1 MGRTNAGYVI
11 TDSIFIGTVE
21 FVIGYNPDMSSPY
34 VTWACKGGTD
44 YYWGHYMSNRRDA
57 EKDLLERAQ
66 SEMRL
71 QEEESM
77 LF

>member
-1 MGRTNAGYVI
+1 MGRVNAGYVI

-21 FVIGYNPDMSSPY
+21 VVIGHNPEMSAPY
-34 VTWACKGGTD
+34 VTWACKDGID

-66 SEMRL
+66 NEVRL
-71 QEEESM
+71 QEEEAM

>member
-1 MGRTNAGYVI
+1 MGRVNAGYTI
-11 TDSIFIGTVE
+11 TDSLSIGKVE
-21 FVIGYNPDMSSPY
+21 FVIGHSPKLSAPY
-34 VTWACKGGTD
+34 VTWACKNGTD

-66 SEMRL
+66 REMRL
-71 QEEESM
+71 QEEETH